1 MFLWKVGTFEISND
15 CESDMQ
21 QSEIVVLTLLLP
33 MGTRRCKIVYKG
45 ETFCLPA
52 HLYVPVNQG
61 FARMVDAPVVPTTQS

>member
-33 MGTRRCKIVYKG
+33 MGTRRCKMCIKVRHSVS
-45 ETFCLPA
+45 P
-52 HLYVPVNQG
+52 
-61 FARMVDAPVVPTTQS
+61 PTSMSR